1 MRNISASGLPATV
14 LWAYPAWANVLG
26 VRVSAVNLKSAT
38 ERIEAAIAQGRKEYV
53 CVRDAHGVIRCQKDA
68 ELRAI
73 HNRAFLVTPDGMP
86 LVWTLKR
93 AGYADSDR
101 VYGPDLMLSVFRA
114 GEPKGLRHFL
124 YGATEKTLE
133 RLQARLLEKFPQAQI
148 AGAYAPPFRDLS
160 QPEEADIAE
169 RINRSKADV
178 VWVGIGSPK
187 QELWMA
193 HMRGRLDA
201 SMLVGVGAAFD
212 FHAGLKRQAPRIIQR
227 SGLEW
232 AFRLA
237 CEPRR
242 LWRRYAVT
250 VPSFLLLSVL
260 QRLGVRQFPTDGV
273 FRIERTATEKAAD
286 E

>member
-1 MRNISASGLPATV
+1 MQNSASVRPATV

-86 LVWTLKR
+86 LVWALKR
-93 AGYADSDR
+93 AGYTDSDR
-101 VYGPDLMLSVFRA
+101 VYGPDLMLSVFAA

-124 YGATEKTLE
+124 YGATEKTLD
-133 RLQARLLEKFPQAQI
+133 RLRTRLLEKFPDAQI
-148 AGAYAPPFRDLS
+148 AGAYAPPFHDLS
-160 QPEEADIAE
+160 KQEEADVAG

-193 HMRGRLDA
+193 RMRSRLNP
-201 SMLVGVGAAFD
+201 SMLIGVGAAFD
-212 FHAGLKRQAPRIIQR
+212 FHAGLKRQAPKMIQR
-227 SGLEW
+227 SGFEW

-250 VPSFLLLSVL
+250 VPSFLVLSVL
-260 QRLGVRQFPTDGV
+260 QRLGVRQFPTEGV
-273 FRIERTATEKAAD
+273 FRIERAAIEKAAD